1 MDGTPG
7 GRAIRPP
14 AGSLPASVRP
24 VNPFSGNLRRHVCPP
39 ALALLAALLGGCT
52 TLAPRYQQP
61 DAPVS
66 AHWPTLPAS
75 AGGEGRAA
83 DISWQQLIADPT
95 LREVM
100 QLALENNRDLRI
112 AVLNIG
118 KSRAQYRI
126 QRAELLPQVA
136 VGASEA
142 AQRTP
147 ASVSSSGVGGIS
159 RTYSADVGISSYELD
174 LFGRVRSL
182 KAQALQSYL
191 ATEEAQRSVH
201 ISLLAEVATSYMTLV
216 ADLERSW
223 LADETLRS
231 RVEALALQRERHGVG
246 SANDLELRQA
256 EGEMEAARFDAL
268 ALSSQVEQD
277 FNALELLVGAPLP
290 DSLQSQE
297 PPQFG
302 RTLGVE
308 AIPAGLPSDLLQHRP
323 DILAA
328 EHHLIAANANIGTA
342 RAAFF
347 PSIHLTGSAGRA
359 SDDLSELFD
368 SGGRAWSFVPQISL
382 PIFNGGRLRAN
393 LSISKADRDIAVAE
407 YEKAIQTAFREVADA
422 LALRGVVDVQVEAQQ
437 KRVEAASA
445 AYTLVKLRYDNGV
458 SGYLEVLDAQR
469 ALNAAQQTLV
479 QTELARQASLVALY
493 KALGG
498 GWTGSVETVASVGAP
513 TRETE

>member
-1 MDGTPG
+1 M
-7 GRAIRPP
+7 
-14 AGSLPASVRP
+14 
-24 VNPFSGNLRRHVCPP
+24 NPLSGNLRRQARPL
-39 ALALLAALLGGCT
+39 ALALLTVLLAGCT
-52 TLAPRYQQP
+52 SLAPKYHQP
-61 DAPVS
+61 DAPIS

-75 AGGEGRAA
+75 AGGDGRAV
-83 DISWQQLIADPT
+83 DISWQQLIADPA

-100 QLALENNRDLRI
+100 RLALENNRDLRI
-112 AVLNIG
+112 AVLNIE

-126 QRAELLPQVA
+126 QRAELFPQAA
-136 VGASEA
+136 VGAAAS

-147 ASVSSSGVGGIS
+147 ASVSPSGVGGVS
-159 RTYSADVGISSYELD
+159 RSYSADVGISSYELD

-201 ISLLAEVATSYMTLV
+201 ISLMAEVATTYMTLV

-231 RVEALALQRERHGVG
+231 RVEALALQWERHGVG

-297 PPQFG
+297 PPRLG

-328 EHHLIAANANIGTA
+328 EHRLIAANANIGTA

-445 AYTLVKLRYDNGV
+445 AYALVKLRYDNGV

-469 ALNAAQQTLV
+469 TLNAAQQTLV